1 MRRFRHASSPN
12 EVDLSLLP
20 LAVRVMAQLPW
31 RERAQS
37 GIALPY
43 MATYRSAS
51 VLLSSD
57 GTRTPGTAALFAE
70 PGRKGGI
77 PPWAGDFRLAN
88 TAGNGPKN
96 AVGKTFML
104 ELPDGSTGKVVV
116 QSLKSGK
123 GGVVL
128 ALMGEDAP
136 PF

>member
-1 MRRFRHASSPN
+1 MAAVRDS
-12 EVDLSLLP
+12 
-20 LAVRVMAQLPW
+20 LAV
-31 RERAQS
+31 
-37 GIALPY
+37 

-57 GTRTPGTAALFAE
+57 GTRTNGTAALFAE
-70 PGRKGGI
+70 PARKGGL
-77 PPWAGDFRLAN
+77 PPWAGDFRPAN
-88 TAGNGPKN
+88 DAGSGPKN
-96 AVGKTFML
+96 AVGKTFTL

-128 ALMGEDAP
+128 ALMGEGAP

>member
-1 MRRFRHASSPN
+1 
-12 EVDLSLLP
+12 L
-20 LAVRVMAQLPW
+20 
-31 RERAQS
+31 RERGLFAIS
-37 GIALPY
+37 SLY
-43 MATYRSAS
+43 MATFRSAS
-51 VLLSSD
+51 VLLAAD

-70 PGRKGGI
+70 PAPRKGGNA
-77 PPWAGDFRLAN
+77 PWAGDFRPAN
-88 TAGNGPKN
+88 GSGNGSGSGPKSP
-96 AVGKTFML
+96 VGKTFTL

>member
-1 MRRFRHASSPN
+1 
-12 EVDLSLLP
+12 
-20 LAVRVMAQLPW
+20 
-31 RERAQS
+31 
-37 GIALPY
+37 

-70 PGRKGGI
+70 PARKGGT
-77 PPWAGDFRLAN
+77 PPWAGDFRPAN
-88 TAGNGPKN
+88 GAGNVPKN
-96 AVGKTFML
+96 AVGKTFTL

>member
-1 MRRFRHASSPN
+1 MVPS
-12 EVDLSLLP
+12 
-20 LAVRVMAQLPW
+20 
-31 RERAQS
+31 REREVSA
-37 GIALPY
+37 IAWAH

-51 VLLSSD
+51 TLLSAD

-77 PPWAGDFRLAN
+77 PPWAGDFRPAN
-88 TAGNGPKN
+88 GPGNVPKN
-96 AVGKTFML
+96 AVGKTFTL

-116 QSLKSGK
+116 QSLKTGR
-123 GGVVL
+123 GGVTL

>member
-1 MRRFRHASSPN
+1 MKRARSA
-12 EVDLSLLP
+12 
-20 LAVRVMAQLPW
+20 LALAH
-31 RERAQS
+31 
-37 GIALPY
+37 

-70 PGRKGGI
+70 PARKGGNR
-77 PPWAGDFRLAN
+77 AVGGDFRPAN
-88 TAGNGPKN
+88 SAGNGPKN
-96 AVGKTFML
+96 AVGKTFTL

-116 QSLKSGK
+116 QSLKNGK

-128 ALMGEDAP
+128 ALMGQDAP